1 MALQHR
7 MVKVV
12 KYVIAIILTHQVKF
26 TQILNENGVLI
37 ICFYFRHLSI
47 YTIKHNY
54 KKYIHTINI

>member
-37 ICFYFRHLSI
+37 IIFYFRHLSI
-47 YTIKHNY
+47 YTIK
-54 KKYIHTINI
+54 T